1 MKKILFGIIALIL
14 VVGGAGFS
22 WYKVSYGGGTYYV
35 QITKDGKEQHDTAS
49 NGQKYTIYS
58 YQMNSYQKRW

>member
-14 VVGGAGFS
+14 VVGGAGFA

-35 QITKDGKEQHDTAS
+35 QITKDGKEQQDTA
-49 NGQKYTIYS
+49 NGQK
-58 YQMNSYQKRW
+58 